1 MALQVLKKLM
11 RYNIEYG
18 SNLYTKLVVCVAFL
32 GVSSDSCQL
41 RYKTGVERLTA
52 DQQVIDLKRHN

>member
-1 MALQVLKKLM
+1 M

-52 DQQVIDLKRHN
+52 DQQVIDLKHHN